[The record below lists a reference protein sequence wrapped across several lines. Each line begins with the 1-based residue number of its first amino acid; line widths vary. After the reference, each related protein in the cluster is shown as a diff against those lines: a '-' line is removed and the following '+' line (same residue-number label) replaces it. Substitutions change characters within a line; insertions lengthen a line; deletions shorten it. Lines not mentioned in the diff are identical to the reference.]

1 MEKTSRDRQNYTN
14 WQLKKVQEREIRERE
29 RPRDQRDIPDR
40 EIYQIERK
48 REREDRVQNS
58 LWIRKMIR
66 NVQILIS
73 ATGADLTALLNL
85 GYNLAERDIF
95 CKTPRDVAVESGV
108 QDNINAIGKYGSLLL
123 PISEQI

>member
-14 WQLKKVQEREIRERE
+14 WQLKKVQGGERERE
-29 RPRDQRDIPDR
+29 REESAEQLVD
-40 EIYQIERK
+40 
-48 REREDRVQNS
+48 S
-58 LWIRKMIR
+58 KMIR

-73 ATGADLTALLNL
+73 STGADLTALLNL
-85 GYNLAERDIF
+85 GYNLAERDIS

-108 QDNINAIGKYGSLLL
+108 QDNINAIGKFSSPLL

>member
-14 WQLKKVQEREIRERE
+14 WQLKRVQGGERERE
-29 RPRDQRDIPDR
+29 REESAEQLVD
-40 EIYQIERK
+40 
-48 REREDRVQNS
+48 S
-58 LWIRKMIR
+58 KMIR

-73 ATGADLTALLNL
+73 STGADLTALLNL

-95 CKTPRDVAVESGV
+95 SKTPRDVAVESGV
-108 QDNINAIGKYGSLLL
+108 QDNINAIGKCDSPLL